1 MFQNVSMT
9 GTGIAVY
16 LVGLALNHA
25 GINYDAGQLA
35 GAVDGA
41 FVVVGFVLTIWG
53 QLRRRDLSMGL
64 FRN

>member
-16 LVGLALNHA
+16 LIGLALSNA
-25 GINYDAGQLA
+25 GLNYDAGQLA

-41 FVVVGFVLTIWG
+41 FVIVGFVLTIWG
-53 QLRRRDLSMGL
+53 QLRRADLSMGL